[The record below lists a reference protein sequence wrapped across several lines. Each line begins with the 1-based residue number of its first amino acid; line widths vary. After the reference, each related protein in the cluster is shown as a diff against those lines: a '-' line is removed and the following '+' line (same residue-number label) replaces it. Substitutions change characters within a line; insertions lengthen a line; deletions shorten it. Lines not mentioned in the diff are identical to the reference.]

1 MFNQILQYLIVLGVF
16 LLLDSLWIG
25 VIAKKFYGK
34 KLGYLMA
41 EKPKLI
47 AALAFYLLYIF
58 GLMVF
63 IINPALAQNSGQFA
77 LLYGGLLGM
86 IAYATYDL
94 TNLATVKQWP
104 MSITIIDI
112 IWGSVMTAMTC
123 FISFNIISAI
133 W

>member
-25 VIAKKFYGK
+25 VIAKKFYAK